1 MKINMPVTNV
11 ETILPDDE
19 FIYSST
25 DLKGVIVE
33 ANEAFAKVSNYT
45 REQMIGQSHNLVRH
59 PDMPPEAFADLWS
72 DLKAGRP
79 WRGVVKN
86 RRSDGGYYWVVANV
100 SPVRENGQ
108 VVGYQSVRSRPTR
121 AEIEAAEAAYRRIKE
136 GDRSIY
142 VSHGRVLKRRPGWQ
156 HALLSLRSQMLIAGA
171 VALALASNEL
181 SDHLGGP
188 TLPTPVAVPFAIL
201 AALYALYFLLIYVPW
216 TTHDLQRTDQW
227 LEAILS
233 TGDLR
238 TRIDVKRQD
247 VIGAIARK
255 ADKFSSSVQATIQ
268 GIADVA
274 RQVEF
279 ATNDVNS
286 GMQVSHDSAV
296 KQSEATVS
304 AAAAIE
310 EVTVSIGEVAL
321 HAKDTKAAATQT
333 SDISRQGEQ
342 TTQDASRTIEALAT
356 TVNKSAESVESLGR
370 RSDEISK
377 VTSVIKEIA
386 EQTNL
391 LALNAA
397 IEAARAGESGRGFAV
412 VADEVRKLA
421 ERTAK
426 ATGEIGS
433 MIDLIRDET
442 QSAVDNMRAG
452 AQQVSNGVT
461 LVNEAESSLRTIN
474 QEMQET
480 MQMVSE
486 ITHASDEQQKA
497 MTELAQNLER
507 VANMTE
513 QNVAVVEQTG
523 TTVAYLQSVVSRM
536 RKAVTQYR
544 L

>member
-1 MKINMPVTNV
+1 M
-11 ETILPDDE
+11 E
-19 FIYSST
+19 FIVPWMLAGLAAIAVPILIHLFNRRTARTIEWGAFQFLRDSLMKRRRRLLLEETLLLVCRCLVVALAALALARPFIQAQSRIPWPAV
-25 DLKGVIVE
+25 LPLVFIGVVTCG
-33 ANEAFAKVSNYT
+33 AAFA
-45 REQMIGQSHNLVRH
+45 
-59 PDMPPEAFADLWS
+59 LWPQ
-72 DLKAGRP
+72 RR
-79 WRGVVKN
+79 WR
-86 RRSDGGYYWVVANV
+86 
-100 SPVRENGQ
+100 
-108 VVGYQSVRSRPTR
+108 
-121 AEIEAAEAAYRRIKE
+121 I
-136 GDRSIY
+136 
-142 VSHGRVLKRRPGWQ
+142 
-156 HALLSLRSQMLIAGA
+156 ALLAAAGAAALLIAGA

-181 SDHLGGP
+181 SNHLGGP

-201 AALYALYFLLIYVPW
+201 AALYALYFLLIYIPW

-255 ADKFSSSVQATIQ
+255 ADKFASSVQATIQ

-461 LVNEAESSLRTIN
+461 LVNEAENSLRTIN

-486 ITHASDEQQKA
+486 ITHASDEQQ
-497 MTELAQNLER
+497 
-507 VANMTE
+507 
-513 QNVAVVEQTG
+513 
-523 TTVAYLQSVVSRM
+523 
-536 RKAVTQYR
+536 
-544 L
+544 